1 MFMKV
6 IFLDFDGVLNNNSYF
21 LDSKEKAPFFL
32 QDEKM
37 ILLKQIVDTTNAKI
51 VLSTSWR
58 EIWNSDLDISLKLK
72 DYFNSFDLSVYDV
85 TKNINYNRPLEI
97 STWLKENNVNSY
109 VILDDIANPWYEHVN
124 NVVVTN
130 KEFNGLSQDDV
141 NKAIDILK
149 K

>member
-21 LDSKEKAPFFL
+21 LNSKEKAPFFL

-37 ILLKQIVDTTNAKI
+37 ILLKQIVDSTNAKI

-72 DYFNSFDLSVYDV
+72 DYFYSFDLSVYDV

-109 VILDDIANPWYEHVN
+109 VILDDIADPWYEHVN

>member
-109 VILDDIANPWYEHVN
+109 VILDDIADPWYEHVN

>member
-37 ILLKQIVDTTNAKI
+37 ILLKQIVDSTNAKI
-51 VLSTSWR
+51 VLSISWR

-72 DYFNSFDLSVYDV
+72 DYFYSFDLSVYDV

-97 STWLKENNVNSY
+97 STWLKENNVSSY

>member
-1 MFMKV
+1 
-6 IFLDFDGVLNNNSYF
+6 
-21 LDSKEKAPFFL
+21 
-32 QDEKM
+32 M

-85 TKNINYNRPLEI
+85 TKNTNYNRPLEI

>member
-21 LDSKEKAPFFL
+21 LNSKEKAPFFL

-37 ILLKQIVDTTNAKI
+37 ILLKQIVDSTNAKI

-72 DYFNSFDLSVYDV
+72 DYFYSFDLSVYDV

-97 STWLKENNVNSY
+97 STWLKENNVSSY

>member
-21 LDSKEKAPFFL
+21 LDSTEKAPFFL

-37 ILLKQIVDTTNAKI
+37 ILLKQIVDSTNAKI

-85 TKNINYNRPLEI
+85 TKNTNYNRPLEI
-97 STWLKENNVNSY
+97 STWLKENNVSSY

>member
-21 LDSKEKAPFFL
+21 LNSKEKAPFFL

-109 VILDDIANPWYEHVN
+109 VILDDIADPWYEHVN

>member
-37 ILLKQIVDTTNAKI
+37 ILLKQIVDSTNAKI

-58 EIWNSDLDISLKLK
+58 EIWNSDLDISSKLK
-72 DYFNSFDLSVYDV
+72 DYFYSFDLSVYDV

-97 STWLKENNVNSY
+97 STWLKENNVSSY

>member
-1 MFMKV
+1 MFMQV

-37 ILLKQIVDTTNAKI
+37 ILLKQIVDSTNAKI

-72 DYFNSFDLSVYDV
+72 DYFYSFDLSVYDV

-97 STWLKENNVNSY
+97 STWLKENNVSSY

>member
-21 LDSKEKAPFFL
+21 LNSKEKAPFFL

-37 ILLKQIVDTTNAKI
+37 ILLKQIVDSTNAKI

-58 EIWNSDLDISLKLK
+58 EIWNSDLDISSKLK
-72 DYFNSFDLSVYDV
+72 DYFYSFDLSVYDV

-97 STWLKENNVNSY
+97 STWLKENNVSSY

>member
-37 ILLKQIVDTTNAKI
+37 ILLKQIVDSTNAKI

-72 DYFNSFDLSVYDV
+72 DYFYSFDLSVYDV

-97 STWLKENNVNSY
+97 SAWLKENNVSSY

>member
-37 ILLKQIVDTTNAKI
+37 ILLKQIVDSTNAKI

-72 DYFNSFDLSVYDV
+72 DYFYSFDLSVYDV

-97 STWLKENNVNSY
+97 STWLKENNVSSY

-130 KEFNGLSQDDV
+130 KKFNGLSQDDV

>member
-21 LDSKEKAPFFL
+21 LNSKEKAPFFL

-85 TKNINYNRPLEI
+85 TKNTNYNRPLEI